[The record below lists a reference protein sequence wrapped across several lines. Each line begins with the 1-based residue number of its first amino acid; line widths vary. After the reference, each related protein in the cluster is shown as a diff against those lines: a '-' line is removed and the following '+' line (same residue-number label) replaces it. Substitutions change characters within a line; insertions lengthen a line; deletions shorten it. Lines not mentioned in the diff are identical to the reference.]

1 MSRFFAG
8 SCRGRERSL
17 QSGRSLAT
25 RNGRPRRRPRLWRAR
40 SVRPDR
46 PGFIPKWYERQ
57 FDDPTA
63 AERQTR
69 WRAKRDLM
77 PQQREVTHRFMILR
91 FRFGATSIAI
101 SPRRSASL
109 MAARA
114 LALPTLARSA
124 IRATGRVHFP
134 VAEASFRMT
143 ASTAIASIF
152 RCSPIEG
159 GTTTVAA
166 RNRRPH
172 TTRGTVSDLLLFST
186 IRVSIL
192 D

>member
-1 MSRFFAG
+1 MGESVRFNRGALWQLEMDARDVDRVYGALEAFGRIDQG
-8 SCRGRERSL
+8 SS
-17 QSGRSLAT
+17 
-25 RNGRPRRRPRLWRAR
+25 RNGTSVSSTTRQRPNGRRGGAP
-40 SVRPDR
+40 SVSL
-46 PGFIPKWYERQ
+46 
-57 FDDPTA
+57 T
-63 AERQTR
+63 
-69 WRAKRDLM
+69 